1 MMRFDWELCSLS
13 VIDQGKSLMKVQVEC
28 SILIVRNFGYYLG
41 RAATCAISS

>member
-13 VIDQGKSLMKVQVEC
+13 VIDQDKSLMKVQVEC
-28 SILIVRNFGYYLG
+28 SIIVRNCGYYLG